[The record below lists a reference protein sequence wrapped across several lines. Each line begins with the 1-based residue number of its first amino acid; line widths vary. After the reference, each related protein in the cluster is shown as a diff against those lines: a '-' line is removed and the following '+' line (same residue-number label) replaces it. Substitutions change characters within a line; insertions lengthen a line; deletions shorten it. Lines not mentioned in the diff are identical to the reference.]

1 MTAVMPER
9 RALAHS
15 VPAARQGNARLYD
28 AVIASGLTYEEIAD
42 RLAVDP
48 KTVERWVNEPGR
60 RPYARHAHA
69 VARVLGTTPWEL
81 WPAMRPQEPAP
92 EPVTMQ
98 PRVLASAQDALRRV
112 EALDLGTASPT
123 EMALHL
129 GALSSVLRTVVDFM
143 DPTMGATA

>member
-1 MTAVMPER
+1 MTALMPER
-9 RALAHS
+9 RAFAES
-15 VPAARQGNARLYD
+15 APAAKRGNARLYD

-112 EALDLGTASPT
+112 EALDLGSASPT

-129 GALSSVLRTVVDFM
+129 GALSSVLRTVMDFI
-143 DPTMGATA
+143 DPAMGATA

>member
-9 RALAHS
+9 RAIAHS

-28 AVIASGLTYEEIAD
+28 AVIASGLTYEEIAE

-69 VARVLGTTPWEL
+69 VARVLGTTPSEL
-81 WPAMRPQEPAP
+81 WPSMRPQDPAP
-92 EPVTMQ
+92 EPVTLR
-98 PRVLASAQDALRRV
+98 PRVMASAHDALRRV
-112 EALDLGTASPT
+112 EALDLGKASPT

-129 GALSSVLRTVVDFM
+129 GALLSVLRTVMDFI
-143 DPTMGATA
+143 DPATGATA

>member
-1 MTAVMPER
+1 MTALMPER
-9 RALAHS
+9 RAVAES
-15 VPAARQGNARLYD
+15 MPSAKRGNARLYE
-28 AVIASGLTYEEIAD
+28 AVVASGLTYEEIAE

-60 RPYARHAHA
+60 RPYARHAHS

-81 WPAMRPQEPAP
+81 WPSMRPQDPAP
-92 EPVTMQ
+92 EPVAVR
-98 PRVLASAQDALRRV
+98 PWVLASAHDALRRV

-129 GALSSVLRTVVDFM
+129 GALSSVLRTVVDFI
-143 DPTMGATA
+143 DPAMGATA